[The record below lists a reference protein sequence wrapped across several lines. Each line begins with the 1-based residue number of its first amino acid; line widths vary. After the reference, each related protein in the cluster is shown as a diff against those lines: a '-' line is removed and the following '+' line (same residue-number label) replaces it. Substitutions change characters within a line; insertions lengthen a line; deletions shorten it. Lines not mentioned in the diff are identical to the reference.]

1 MARTVLVVGS
11 GGREHALARRL
22 AACSDVGHVVVC
34 PGNAGISGGISRSVE
49 APLVAAEKLRPDLVV
64 IGPEVPLTDGLADQL
79 REQGYAVFGPSRAAA
94 ELEGS
99 KAYMKAFCERH
110 GIRTARYVRVESLD
124 ALEAALA
131 SFVTPP
137 VVKASGLC
145 AGKGVVVAESF
156 EEARAAAL
164 EMLSGAAFGDAGKVV
179 VLEERLLG
187 EEASIHAVCDG
198 ERAYVL
204 PAVQDH
210 KRIFDGDV
218 GPNTGGMG
226 TYGPAPVVNARVAQ
240 RVEREIIAKI
250 VAGMQS
256 EGRPFVGVIF
266 AGLMISPSGEP
277 ALIEIN
283 VRFGDPETQV
293 LMSLIDGD
301 FFGFLASAATGRL
314 RPELIDVSPSRAAM
328 CVVMAAAGYPATPRL
343 GDVITGIAEAEQVN
357 GVSVYHAGTRSQ
369 GDDVVT
375 GGGRVLGVTAVGESL
390 LEARTRAYEGCSRV
404 QFAGAQYRQDI
415 GHRALNRGVGNG

>member
-22 AACSDVGHVVVC
+22 AACPDVGRVAVC
-34 PGNAGISGGISRSVE
+34 PGNAGIAGNLECLPGDVL
-49 APLVAAEKLRPDLVV
+49 AAAESLSPDLVV
-64 IGPEVPLTDGLADQL
+64 IGPEVPLTAGLADEL
-79 REQGYAVFGPSRAAA
+79 RARGVSVFGPSRAAA

-110 GIRTARYVRVESLD
+110 GIRTARYVRVSELSDID
-124 ALEAALA
+124 AAVA
-131 SFVTPP
+131 SFASPP

-145 AGKGVVVAESF
+145 AGKGVVVAETF
-156 EEARAAAL
+156 EEARTVAR
-164 EMLSGAAFGDAGKVV
+164 EMLSGDLFGDAGKVV

-198 ERAYVL
+198 SQYYVL

-210 KRIFDGDV
+210 KRIGDGDT

-226 TYGPAPVVNARVAQ
+226 TYGPAPVVTPAVAEKVS
-240 RVEREIIAKI
+240 RDIIAKI
-250 VAGMQS
+250 VAGMAS

-266 AGLMISPSGEP
+266 AGLMISSSGEP

-293 LMSLIDGD
+293 LVNLLDGD
-301 FFGFLASAATGRL
+301 FYGFLKSAADGQL
-314 RPELIDVSPSRAAM
+314 RTDLVYAPETRAAM
-328 CVVMAAAGYPATPRL
+328 CVVMASAGYPGTPRL
-343 GDVITGIAEAEQVN
+343 GDAITGIEAAETLP
-357 GVSVYHAGTRSQ
+357 GVSVYHAGTRVD
-369 GDDVVT
+369 GAAVVT
-375 GGGRVLGVTAVGESL
+375 SGGRVLGVTAVGASL
-390 LEARTRAYEGCSRV
+390 AEAKTRAYAGCE
-404 QFAGAQYRQDI
+404 QIHFAGAQYRRDI
-415 GHRALNRGVGNG
+415 GFRALR

>member
-1 MARTVLVVGS
+1 MTRTVLVVGS

-22 AACSDVGHVVVC
+22 AACPDVGRVAVC
-34 PGNAGISGGISRSVE
+34 PGNAGISGRLEVLSGD
-49 APLVAAEKLRPDLVV
+49 PLSAARNLLPDLVV

-79 REQGYAVFGPSRAAA
+79 RAQGRSVFGPSRAAA

-110 GIRTARYVRVESLD
+110 GIRTARYVRVEALD
-124 ALEAALA
+124 ALDAALA
-131 SFVTPP
+131 SFSTPP

-156 EEARAAAL
+156 EEAREVAH
-164 EMLSGAAFGDAGKVV
+164 EMLSGDLFGEAGKVV

-198 ERAYVL
+198 SRFLVL

-210 KRIFDGDV
+210 KRIGDGDT

-226 TYGPAPVVNARVAQ
+226 TYGPAPVVSSSVAERVS
-240 RVEREIIAKI
+240 RDIITKI
-250 VAGMQS
+250 VAGMQA

-266 AGLMISPSGEP
+266 AGLMIGSSGEP

-293 LMSLIDGD
+293 LMSLIEGD
-301 FFGFLASAATGRL
+301 FYGLLKSAADGNL
-314 RPELIDVSPSRAAM
+314 KPELVRVSDQRAAM

-343 GDVITGIAEAEQVN
+343 GDAIAGIAEAEQVA
-357 GVSVYHAGTRSQ
+357 GVSVYHAGTRAV

-375 GGGRVLGVTAVGESL
+375 SGGRVLGVTAVGDSL
-390 LEARTRAYEGCSRV
+390 AEAKAKAYDGCERIRFS
-404 QFAGAQYRQDI
+404 GAQYRRDI
-415 GHRALNRGVGNG
+415 GFRALT